1 MLCRYVP
8 VEELFESLNKI
19 EEMMKSDD
27 TDNGCPTHDKL
38 SFAAG
43 KYVHMCVHVYVHAY
57 VYVSMN
63 ISIIV

>member
-43 KYVHMCVHVYVHAY
+43 KYVRIYMRTYVHTCVRIY
-57 VYVSMN
+57 DH
-63 ISIIV
+63 